1 MFIWQFFSLLPL
13 LFENKACSIQRGTR
27 GLSIKLPERQSTWGP
42 SKQKPASKKWQ
53 FQTSCQAPLRERSDL
68 TGRWSNLKQQS
79 KKCSIWENRFGRCV
93 FGGRW
98 QSLRRQVSL
107 EEMRLERNYLRGW
120 AGGLLSILT
129 CHPDRTAAKEKNGK
143 IEKIREK

>member
-1 MFIWQFFSLLPL
+1 MFIWQFFSLLLL

-27 GLSIKLPERQSTWGP
+27 GLSIKLSERQSTWGP